1 MSYVRWLVLAFALS
15 TAQVHGQQSFE
26 TPREPA
32 VEHEGDA
39 LSLEEVLTSTR
50 RHHPTLL
57 AERAALDGA
66 RAEELAARGEFD
78 TTLTVQGR
86 VAPYG
91 YYDPRR
97 LDALVEQPTPLLGAS
112 VYAGYRLTR
121 GRVAPYYGEQRTLDR
136 GEVRGGVRLPLV
148 QDLRI
153 DARRAGVRSSR
164 AQAEAQ
170 GHALEELLLDM
181 ERDAAQAYFA
191 WQAAGQRLAVL
202 ERMVELANLR
212 DRQIR
217 EKVALGA
224 LPSIEQVD
232 NARSLLDRRR
242 QLIGARRSYEK
253 SALELS
259 LFVRDETGKPRV
271 PSASELPAELPAE
284 VEAVRASVPGVAS
297 AEATALAR
305 RPELSAFRSLVEA
318 ARVDRELAD
327 NRVRPRLDAFG
338 EVSKDFGSADP
349 ALAATLEP
357 TVFEVGVT
365 FSMPLWLRKA
375 RGKLRAAQAKLAASE
390 QKARFAQDKVLQEV
404 RDAWSQLEAAR
415 ERAAIAGEAAELAEK
430 VASGERERFE
440 LGATTVLFVNLR
452 EQSAADARIALL
464 DALAELQ
471 SSVARATT
479 VAGASLLD

>member
-1 MSYVRWLVLAFALS
+1 MWYVRWLVLAFSLS
-15 TAQVHGQQSFE
+15 TTQVHGQQSSD
-26 TPREPA
+26 TA
-32 VEHEGDA
+32 SQAVVEHAGDA
-39 LSLEEVLTSTR
+39 LSLEEVLSSTR
-50 RHHPTLL
+50 RHHPMLL

-86 VAPYG
+86 AAPYG

-112 VYAGYRLTR
+112 LYAGYRLTR

-181 ERDAAQAYFA
+181 EREAAQAYFT
-191 WQAAGQRLAVL
+191 WQAAGQRLSVL
-202 ERMVELANLR
+202 ERMVELATLR
-212 DRQIR
+212 DQQIR

-253 SALELS
+253 SALDLS

-271 PSASELPAELPAE
+271 PVASELPPELG
-284 VEAVRASVPGVAS
+284 AVRELAPSVAS
-297 AEATALAR
+297 AEASALAR
-305 RPELSAFRSLVEA
+305 RPELAAVRSQVEV
-318 ARVDRELAD
+318 ARVDTELAD

-338 EVSKDFGSADP
+338 EVSKDFGSAEP

-452 EQSAADARIALL
+452 EQSAADARVALI

-471 SSVARATT
+471 SSAARATT
-479 VAGASLLD
+479 VAGASLID